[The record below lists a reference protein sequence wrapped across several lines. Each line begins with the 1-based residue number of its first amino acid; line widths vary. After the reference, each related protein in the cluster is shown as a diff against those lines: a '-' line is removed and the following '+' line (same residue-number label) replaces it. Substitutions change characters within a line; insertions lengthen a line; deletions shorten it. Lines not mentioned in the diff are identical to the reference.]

1 MFEILSGALNEL
13 IKSGSDSL
21 CLSVFFF
28 DYLYLSFILYTAFLY
43 ISLFLSLSLFS
54 SVFPLFISPYNYII
68 VTLPFEKT
76 LLNFFLFYS
85 YYLFHLS
92 ICLSFQ
98 FFLSRSNLSFFSLH
112 SFLCVSFSLICIY
125 FIFSSEFA

>member
-112 SFLCVSFSLICIY
+112 SFFLNCVFLSLLFY
-125 FIFSSEFA
+125 FLFRVYA

>member
-76 LLNFFLFYS
+76 LLNFFLLFS
-85 YYLFHLS
+85 YTCF
-92 ICLSFQ
+92 
-98 FFLSRSNLSFFSLH
+98 LSFFLLYLFITFS
-112 SFLCVSFSLICIY
+112 VSFSSFPL
-125 FIFSSEFA
+125 FTKFLVKKLNVLRL